1 MVRTVVNCCTV
12 TFVAYRVDLNFREV
26 SWRKVCHVNIM
37 LQIFINLFKKSRM
50 PFIFNGKT
58 LLLNLSLSLFCLSGL
73 SACSIPTLG
82 PKSIAPSRMS
92 YNDAISSSWDEQL
105 LLNLVRVRYAE
116 SPLFVDITAINASM
130 GMSSSASLGG
140 TMLGAGGSDL
150 SSGLGMEYRDSPVI
164 SYNYL
169 QGEAFAKH
177 VLTPLTPNIIE
188 PLTRSGWS
196 SERLLL
202 CCIETING
210 IDNDVPDRERF
221 GRVADLMGEL
231 QTARELRINADSSGK
246 ITLFIKSRGPMGM
259 ELRNLLG
266 LSPELD
272 RYEVLDGIQF
282 GPTTVALQG
291 RSVLAVFHGLAF
303 AVNVPPEDA
312 GKVIQLSNSKG
323 EPVDSKLLTS
333 QLLNVNSGPVAPNN
347 AQVKVKVRDHW
358 FWVDSTDLNSKL
370 TLSLLRMLLFIKSVD
385 RPAHQPVLTI
395 PAN

>member
-1 MVRTVVNCCTV
+1 MWTLSFSPLVLRRMSFFTLG
-12 TFVAYRVDLNFREV
+12 R
-26 SWRKVCHVNIM
+26 
-37 LQIFINLFKKSRM
+37 FIA
-50 PFIFNGKT
+50 
-58 LLLNLSLSLFCLSGL
+58 LLAASSML

-82 PKSIAPSRMS
+82 PKSISPSRMS
-92 YNDAISSSWDEQL
+92 YNDAISRSWDEQL

-140 TMLGAGGSDL
+140 TMFGSGGTDL

-196 SERLLL
+196 AERLLL

-210 IDNDVPDRERF
+210 IDNDVPDRDRF
-221 GRVADLMGEL
+221 GRVADLMGVL
-231 QTARELRINADSSGK
+231 QTARELRINAGTDGR

-266 LSPELD
+266 LDPELD
-272 RYEVLDGIQF
+272 RYGVLDSVQHT
-282 GPTTVALQG
+282 PASVALQG
-291 RSVLAVFHGLAF
+291 RSVLAVFHGLSF
-303 AVNVPPEDA
+303 AVEVPPQDA
-312 GKVIQLSNSKG
+312 GKVTHLTNTKG
-323 EPVDSKLLTS
+323 EAVDAKLLTS
-333 QLLNVNSGPVAPNN
+333 QLLQVRSSSAEPKQ
-347 AQVKVKVRDHW
+347 AQVKVKLREHW
-358 FWVDSTDLNSKL
+358 FWVDESDLNSKL

-385 RPAHQPVLTI
+385 RPASQPVLTI